1 MQKLF
6 ENWRKYLIEV
16 DTDNDGIEDERELA
30 IIDKGELGPSE
41 GSSYLS
47 EKAKSE
53 IHSYLKEW
61 FYQAARIYRNDPDN
75 PYKVKQLVRDLRKG
89 VARQGQDPYSRNV
102 DFNYMLTTHIEP
114 EDQEAVVDFLG
125 MLADKVEQ
133 KSISVDPKYFFN
145 ELDGLFHIWWLRVT
159 AGDT

>member
-61 FYQAARIYRNDPDN
+61 FNQAARIYRNDPDN

-89 VARQGQDPYSRNV
+89 VAASRR
-102 DFNYMLTTHIEP
+102 MSWTTMSCP
-114 EDQEAVVDFLG
+114 A
-125 MLADKVEQ
+125 
-133 KSISVDPKYFFN
+133 S
-145 ELDGLFHIWWLRVT
+145 
-159 AGDT
+159 